1 MHKDVEQV
9 RRLAG
14 AGEADAEAEGG
25 GGGGCRGTG
34 GGSAARRAPV
44 ILADSSNLI
53 VHLAPVPVVARV
65 ATTMALIRP
74 DPGVWLTR
82 SSTWPASWR
91 ERARRWSRRAMSF
104 HPARTSTTGL
114 HLTFWRFVEHL
125 ETTPDL
131 TDVAGSL
138 ADLHEVLRD
147 YPGELPFL
155 APALEDVER
164 GLDYLEAHAP
174 IATEDLEL
182 LRSMHAR
189 VVAAIAGIAEEGQA
203 LHGDAHAGTCWSPQ
217 KRCSGTTSRTPA
229 AARSRGTWPASPTR
243 PAGATRRPST
253 PTGGAPLG
261 GAGAP

>member
-1 MHKDVEQV
+1 MEAA
-9 RRLAG
+9 LAV
-14 AGEADAEAEGG
+14 ARAEGLRPG
-25 GGGGCRGTG
+25 E
-34 GGSAARRAPV
+34 PV

-53 VHLAPVPVVARV
+53 VHLAPAPVVARV
-65 ATTMALIRP
+65 ATTTALIRP

-82 SSTWPASWR
+82 ELDVAGFLAGKGAPVVAPSDELPPGPH
-91 ERARRWSRRAMSF
+91 E
-104 HPARTSTTGL
+104 HDGL

-131 TDVAGSL
+131 TDVTRSL

-203 LHGDAHAGTCWSPQ
+203 LHGDAHAGNVLVTK

-253 PTGGAPLG
+253 PTGGRPLRRSSSS
-261 GAGAP
+261 

>member
-1 MHKDVEQV
+1 MWLTRELDVAGF
-9 RRLAG
+9 LAG
-14 AGEADAEAEGG
+14 KGA
-25 GGGGCRGTG
+25 
-34 GGSAARRAPV
+34 
-44 ILADSSNLI
+44 
-53 VHLAPVPVVARV
+53 PVVAPSDE
-65 ATTMALIRP
+65 LP
-74 DPGVWLTR
+74 PG
-82 SSTWPASWR
+82 PH
-91 ERARRWSRRAMSF
+91 E
-104 HPARTSTTGL
+104 HDGL

-131 TDVAGSL
+131 TDVTRSL

-203 LHGDAHAGTCWSPQ
+203 LHGDAHAGNVLVTTEEMLWNDFEDTCRGPIAWDLACLTHASSWSDEAALDAYRGAPAPEELELLIEARDIQ
-217 KRCSGTTSRTPA
+217 GTMWLA
-229 AARSRGTWPASPTR
+229 AAGQRFAEHRAHAEAR
-243 PAGATRRPST
+243 LNAMRERA
-253 PTGGAPLG
+253 
-261 GAGAP
+261 